1 MAQAHSGAGESSKD
15 TTTDSL
21 AVQELKQVLTKKRD
35 ASSYQEEEDV
45 PTKKHK
51 RSSGS
56 EEKDEADP
64 VREKAEDED
73 EQEDEDEDED
83 DETQDSGSLPRLT
96 TPELEFDYDRSKL
109 KDPRLTPGRKARPRY
124 DELDLPERLADRRPP
139 SPAKPRGRLNAL
151 QKDQWFKQR
160 TREDPT
166 KTFHD
171 LYRCFDKGPDGSPT
185 YDSAGFQLDYQ
196 KVADWCKPKPYNKQ
210 AMINGTEKMV
220 ARTQSLEERIAEAF
234 FEDLDEARNKILKGN
249 TLPINLARDTISKDL
264 GTPWHKIGHEE
275 VDLWENKG
283 FSKHKVEDWLTYS
296 DEDKKRYMKMLRGAS
311 LRK

>member
-1 MAQAHSGAGESSKD
+1 MAQTHSGAGESTTD

-21 AVQELKQVLTKKRD
+21 AVQEPKQVPTKKRD
-35 ASSYQEEEDV
+35 ASSYQDEEDV
-45 PTKKHK
+45 PIKKHK

-56 EEKDEADP
+56 EEKVEADP
-64 VREKAEDED
+64 VKEEDDDEEQDED
-73 EQEDEDEDED
+73 S
-83 DETQDSGSLPRLT
+83 ETEGPGPRPRLT
-96 TPELEFDYDRSKL
+96 TPDLEFDYDRSKL

-124 DELDLPERLADRRPP
+124 DELDLPEELADRRPP

-171 LYRCFDKGPDGSPT
+171 LYRCFDKGPEGSPT

-196 KVADWCKPKPYNKQ
+196 KVANWCKPKPYDKQ
-210 AMINGTEKMV
+210 AMINGMEKRV

-264 GTPWHKIGHEE
+264 EIPWHKIGHEE
-275 VDLWENKG
+275 VDLWEEKG